1 MTKKKITALAV
12 VGAFALAILLSVII
26 IAGVANSKNDK
37 TKPVEQLSYWQ
48 SMLKDDVLL
57 KKTVIPGAHDAG
69 TKGLPYFAATQDRDT
84 ADLLA
89 CGTRYLDLRVSYA
102 DGKYLIYHGPSKG
115 VALNGVLDDVKVFI
129 TANTTETVILDFQ
142 HFDGE
147 AQQGTIAIVEE
158 KLDGL
163 LLTNDTDKTDVEFI
177 DELTVGQA
185 RGKCL
190 IVWGRETEEILAKKH
205 VFKRNNDD
213 GTRTDSVIQSYYK
226 TSYNTKSSKQ
236 YINTVLPQYIEKY
249 KEIDSG
255 LFVLQGQLTDGMY
268 VRGPKFREATHTDN
282 MNEYVRR
289 LNGSVD
295 FDKINIIMRDFVT
308 PYKNCCAIQLNFPK
322 SNVKTDSHK
331 DFLQMLKDVN
341 PELMQYG

>member
-1 MTKKKITALAV
+1 M
-12 VGAFALAILLSVII
+12 
-26 IAGVANSKNDK
+26 
-37 TKPVEQLSYWQ
+37 
-48 SMLKDDVLL
+48 
-57 KKTVIPGAHDAG
+57 
-69 TKGLPYFAATQDRDT
+69 
-84 ADLLA
+84 
-89 CGTRYLDLRVSYA
+89 
-102 DGKYLIYHGPSKG
+102 
-115 VALNGVLDDVKVFI
+115 
-129 TANTTETVILDFQ
+129 
-142 HFDGE
+142 
-147 AQQGTIAIVEE
+147 
-158 KLDGL
+158 
-163 LLTNDTDKTDVEFI
+163 
-177 DELTVGQA
+177 
-185 RGKCL
+185 
-190 IVWGRETEEILAKKH
+190 WGRETEEILAKKH

-341 PELMQYG
+341 PELIQYG